1 MPFTLMA
8 ESHPPSLTRKN
19 IFVVWEIAGHARYE
33 GKGVSDS
40 FSFKVFHFFS
50 KKSKKIHFFLDSNE
64 NCCTFAVFYLTNTL
78 TQNITT

>member
-19 IFVVWEIAGHARYE
+19 VFVVWEIAGHARYE

-40 FSFKVFHFFS
+40 FSFKVFHFFP
-50 KKSKKIHFFLDSNE
+50 KK
-64 NCCTFAVFYLTNTL
+64 
-78 TQNITT
+78 